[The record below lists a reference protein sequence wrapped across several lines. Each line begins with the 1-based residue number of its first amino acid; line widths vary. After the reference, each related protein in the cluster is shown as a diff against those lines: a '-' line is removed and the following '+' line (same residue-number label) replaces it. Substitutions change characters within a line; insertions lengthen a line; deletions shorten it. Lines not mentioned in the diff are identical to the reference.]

1 MKRTKKTISTILVV
15 LLLSLLINFNV
26 FASTTDFMQETEFSE
41 NFKRWLE
48 LSDEEKEKVIMPMA
62 YDIKYTKT
70 NTNGFMN
77 IARML
82 KANASQKFSLKDI
95 IPENIIIKN
104 QEKTGAC
111 WAFASLS
118 SLETNLALSNYRNG
132 INLSKV
138 YDFSER
144 HMEYATSKTFANGVK
159 NKMGFNRQAGDG
171 GTDYMAISYFTN
183 GSGAIPESEMPF
195 ENNENIID
203 ISEIQNKTVSSRVY
217 DTIFF
222 PDYGKATD
230 NVTKLEIIN
239 QIKQHIQNYGSVQ
252 ASIHGNSSSTSEY
265 KCYDNK
271 TGAKFCNDSSTHPI
285 DHAISIIGWDDN
297 YSIDNFPEDAKPTSN
312 GAWIVRNSWGIKN
325 LIGTLTDY
333 KVAIFEYY
341 QQECIAKGWNS
352 AEEIPDEFAKQMAE
366 KNGYIVENNDLYA
379 KYGDNGIIYI
389 SYEDVNI
396 STDMFGII
404 KAADAVDYDYI
415 YQYDELFPMFVTTIT
430 NYNTIMLCNLFNKQ
444 STGTEYLTQVSL
456 YAPETYTCK
465 VYVNPNGT
473 SKAKS
478 DLQPVMLK
486 AGATETISAGY
497 HTLEFSKP
505 VEITADSFAVVV
517 EIQGTETNSVAF
529 ALESKNE
536 SLKKWSEAI
545 IETGKCFCMI
555 GNNLDSNQWAD
566 LGTIA
571 DINPSL
577 DNGDTSIKAFTTK
590 ELVDGSLKN
599 IEIATPPTKTS
610 YYEGEN
616 FDKTGMVVKANYNR
630 KADPS
635 VILDESSYS
644 ITNGTNLQV
653 GQTSVT
659 ITYED
664 KSVEQTISV
673 EKNSVVEL
681 KIKTAPNKT
690 EYKEGESFD
699 KTGMVVEATYKNG
712 DKKEITDY
720 KIENGNNLKANQSEV
735 IISYGDKQVSQT
747 IMVTPNPLIE
757 IKVTKAPD
765 KTKYVVGQNFDK
777 TGMVVTG
784 TFQDQSTQEI
794 KDYTIENGTNLTKGQ
809 ESVTIKYE
817 DKTTTQAIE
826 VEEKA
831 ITSISISKNPSKT
844 QYIQNKEE
852 LDLTGGKL
860 KVTYNDGSNEEIELT
875 SDQVKVS
882 GFDNK
887 TVGKNTIT
895 ITYQSKT
902 TTFEVEIVAE
912 EVAKNS
918 DFEKVNCKINNI
930 KYYTFTNKDTKEY
943 IVTDIT
949 LNNVSRSTGNDKF
962 EYYYYLSP
970 NENEEDIKD
979 WVKISENQTAN
990 DKLAFV
996 INTKDIKNYD
1006 EIIGSD
1012 TLYLYIK
1019 EVAVKGGNQAVLV
1032 TESIEMNVEDDT
1044 NIEVYLDNVKT
1055 TNNPGNGENPNKPD
1069 DTTAPGILPQT
1080 GTTAIIILSII
1091 GVIALAGVT
1100 YYIRYKKLNDVK

>member
-1 MKRTKKTISTILVV
+1 MKKTKKMISAMLVV
-15 LLLSLLINFNV
+15 FLLSLLINFNV
-26 FASTTDFMQETEFSE
+26 FASNADFMQRAEFSDD
-41 NFKRWLE
+41 FKKWLE
-48 LSDEEKEKVIMPMA
+48 LSDEEKEKVIMPIA
-62 YDIKYTKT
+62 YDVKYTETKT
-70 NTNGFMN
+70 NNFMN
-77 IARML
+77 MARML
-82 KANASQKFSLKDI
+82 KANASQRFSLKDI
-95 IPENIIIKN
+95 IPDNIVIRN
-104 QEKTGAC
+104 QGNTNSC
-111 WAFASLS
+111 WTFAALS

-144 HMEYATSKTFANGVK
+144 HMEYATSKTFANDVK
-159 NKMGFNRQAGDG
+159 NKMGFNRQVGEG
-171 GTDYMAISYFTN
+171 GNRFMATSYLTN

-195 ENNENIID
+195 EDNENIVN
-203 ISEIQNKTVSSRVY
+203 ISKIQDKTVSSRVY
-217 DTIFF
+217 DIVFF
-222 PDYGKATD
+222 PDYGEETD
-230 NVTKLEIIN
+230 TVNKLEIMN

-252 ASIHGNSSSTSEY
+252 ASIHGGSSDVSEY
-265 KCYDNK
+265 QCYNND
-271 TGAKFCNDSSTHPI
+271 TGAKFCNDADTHAK

-297 YSIDNFPEDAKPTSN
+297 YSTDHFPEGSKPTSN
-312 GAWIVRNSWGIKN
+312 GAWIVRNSWGTKV
-325 LIGTLTDY
+325 LVGTLIQY
-333 KVAIFEYY
+333 KQAIFQQY
-341 QQECIAKGWNS
+341 QQECIDKGWNS
-352 AEEIPDEFAKQMAE
+352 AEEIPDETAKQIAE
-366 KNGYIVENNDLYA
+366 TNGYTVENNNIYL

-396 STDMFGII
+396 SKEMFGII
-404 KAADAVDYDYI
+404 KATDTVDYDYI
-415 YQYDELFPMFVTTIT
+415 YQYDELFPWYPMTIT
-430 NYNTIMLCNLFNKQ
+430 NSNTIMLCNLFNKQ

-486 AGATETISAGY
+486 AGEKETISAGY

-517 EIQGTETNSVAF
+517 EIQGTETNSVTF
-529 ALESKNE
+529 TQESRYENVE
-536 SLKKWSEAI
+536 AWNEAI
-545 IETGKCFCMI
+545 IETGKCFCMM
-555 GNNLDSNQWAD
+555 GNNLDSNQWVD

-577 DNGDTSIKAFTTK
+577 ANGDTSIKAFTTT

-616 FDKTGMVVKANYNR
+616 FDRTGMIIKANYNR
-630 KADPS
+630 KANSS
-635 VILDESSYS
+635 VELDSSSYS
-644 ITNGTNLQV
+644 ITNGTNLQA
-653 GQTSVT
+653 GQTNVT

-681 KIKTAPNKT
+681 QIKTAPNKT

-712 DKKEITDY
+712 DKKEIADY
-720 KIENGNNLKANQSEV
+720 EIKNGNNLKANQSEV
-735 IISYGDKQVSQT
+735 IISYEDKQINQPIT
-747 IMVTPNPLIE
+747 VTPNPLQE
-757 IKVTKAPD
+757 INVTKAPN

-784 TFQDQSTQEI
+784 TYQDESTQEI
-794 KDYTIENGTNLTKGQ
+794 IEYTIEDGTNLTKGQ

-826 VEEKA
+826 VEEKV
-831 ITSISISKNPSKT
+831 ITTIAISKNPSKT
-844 QYIQNKEE
+844 KYIQNKEE

-860 KVTYNDGSNEEIELT
+860 KITYNDGSAEEIELT
-875 SDQVKVS
+875 SNQVTIS

-887 TVGKNTIT
+887 TLGKNTIT

-902 TTFEVEIVAE
+902 TTLEVEIIAE

-918 DFEKVNCKINNI
+918 DFENMTIKANSL
-930 KYYTFTNKDTKEY
+930 KYYTFTNKDTQEY
-943 IVTDIT
+943 IVIDLT
-949 LNNVSRSTGNDKF
+949 LNDIIRNTENDKC
-962 EYYYYLSP
+962 EYYYYLSTD
-970 NENEEDIKD
+970 NNKEDIQD
-979 WVKISENQTAN
+979 WVKIDKEQTAN
-990 DKLAFV
+990 NKLELS

-1006 EIIGSD
+1006 EILGAD
-1012 TLYLYIK
+1012 TVYLYIK
-1019 EVAVKGGNQAVLV
+1019 EVAIKGSSQSVLISEPV
-1032 TESIEMNVEDDT
+1032 EMEGDVDVLE
-1044 NIEVYLDNVKT
+1044 IYVDNVKIDFN
-1055 TNNPGNGENPNKPD
+1055 TNPEKPD
-1069 DTTAPGILPQT
+1069 DTTAPGKLPQT
-1080 GTTAIIILSII
+1080 GTTAIIILSVIGII
-1091 GVIALAGVT
+1091 TLVGVT